1 MESRAKAER
10 PYRRFSPHN
19 RARCQ
24 RVYSA
29 PMRHPLLVL
38 GTILVSFALISCG
51 PNPHD
56 PKETYLLV
64 TSNIKIPYW
73 QEALAGLNRAGSE
86 MKVTVAMVGPNRYDA
101 KAQREDLQT
110 AIHDKPAGILI
121 SAADPDLVT
130 ADIDSA
136 VQQGIPVITIDS
148 DAPESKR
155 LFFIGSDN
163 YRIGRLGG
171 ELLVKT
177 LGGKGNVVMFT
188 YPHQNNLIER
198 QHGYESAFE
207 GHPNI
212 QVNQA
217 VDVQGDPAI
226 AYKTAKQLL
235 SSKAK
240 IDAFV
245 CLEAVACPQVGD
257 VVSETNTTGKVT
269 VMGMDTD
276 RSTLKWIQEGVI
288 TATIAQKPYTM
299 AYLGVKLLDEI
310 HHHMPASLTA
320 DFAQDSSS
328 RLPSRV
334 DTGSFIVDKQ
344 NVSKFTGQQR

>member
-1 MESRAKAER
+1 
-10 PYRRFSPHN
+10 
-19 RARCQ
+19 
-24 RVYSA
+24 
-29 PMRHPLLVL
+29 MRHPLLVL

-121 SAADPDLVT
+121 SAADPELVK

-136 VQQGIPVITIDS
+136 IQQGIPVITIDS
-148 DAPESKR
+148 DVPTSKR
-155 LFFIGSDN
+155 LFFVGSDN
-163 YRIGRLGG
+163 YRTGRLGG
-171 ELLVKT
+171 DLLVKL

-188 YPHQNNLIER
+188 YPRQNNLIER
-198 QHGYESAFE
+198 QHGYEGAFE
-207 GHPNI
+207 GSPNI
-212 QVNQA
+212 HVNQA

-235 SSKAK
+235 GAKAK
-240 IDAFV
+240 VDAFV

-257 VVSETNTTGKVT
+257 VVNEAKMTGKVT
-269 VMGMDTD
+269 VLAMDTD
-276 RSTLKWIQEGVI
+276 RSTLQWIQQGVI
-288 TATIAQKPYTM
+288 SATIAQKPYNM
-299 AYLGVKLLDEI
+299 PYLGVKLLDDLP
-310 HHHMPASLTA
+310 HHRPASLTA
-320 DFAQDSSS
+320 NWAQDSFS
-328 RLPSRV
+328 RLPSSV
-334 DTGSFIVDKQ
+334 DTGTLIVDQQ
-344 NVSKFTGQQR
+344 NVSRLLEQQP

>member
-1 MESRAKAER
+1 
-10 PYRRFSPHN
+10 
-19 RARCQ
+19 
-24 RVYSA
+24 
-29 PMRHPLLVL
+29 MRHPLLVL

-51 PNPHD
+51 PLPHD
-56 PKETYLLV
+56 PKETYILV
-64 TSNIKIPYW
+64 TSNTKIPYW

-101 KAQREDLQT
+101 KAEREDLQT

-136 VQQGIPVITIDS
+136 VQQGIPVITIDA
-148 DAPESKR
+148 DAPASKR

-171 ELLVKT
+171 ELLVKS

-188 YPHQNNLIER
+188 YPRQNNLIER
-198 QHGYESAFE
+198 QHGYESVFE
-207 GHPNI
+207 GYPNI

-226 AYKTAKQLL
+226 AYKTSKQLL

-240 IDAFV
+240 VDAFV
-245 CLEAVACPQVGD
+245 CLVALACPQVGD
-257 VVSETNTTGKVT
+257 VVSETNTTGKLT
-269 VMGMDTD
+269 IIAMDTD
-276 RSTLKWIQEGVI
+276 PITLKWIQQGVI
-288 TATIAQKPYTM
+288 TATIAQKPFTM
-299 AYLGVKLLDEI
+299 AYVGVKLLDDI
-310 HHHMPASLTA
+310 HHHRPASLTA
-320 DFAQDSSS
+320 NFAQDAMSPF
-328 RLPSRV
+328 PSRV
-334 DTGSFIVDKQ
+334 DTGTFIVDKQ
-344 NVSKFTGQQR
+344 NVSTFVQPKR